1 MNSKFFREEFANF
14 YYHRKESKGW
24 SMGGGEEIKND
35 IHNSLGDKNWK
46 PNMQELMLIPVEI
59 IY

>member
-24 SMGGGEEIKND
+24 SMGGGEEI
-35 IHNSLGDKNWK
+35 HNSLGDKNWK

-59 IY
+59 IC